1 MSKKIIIFVSIIC
14 LFSFSSSFSFSWSEW
29 VAANFLA
36 GKWYI
41 TNNSTNVS
49 AYRLDD
55 GITRKEFM
63 KIVAKI
69 NGATVVEK
77 CEKKFNDVDAW
88 DWWCK
93 YVEWA
98 LSKGFIAKNTSFR
111 PNDSIT
117 ITEALKL
124 IFKARWLEKKYNTS
138 SWQADYINSAYDLWM
153 IQEKYSNYTS
163 LATRG
168 WIFFVSSKTFSDF
181 VVTEEDE
188 LKFDDASL
196 EAELND
202 IFDLIDGGQ

>member
-1 MSKKIIIFVSIIC
+1 MSKKIIAFTTLIFS
-14 LFSFSSSFSFSWSEW
+14 LFYSSSFAFSGSEG

-36 GKWYI
+36 GKGYI

-69 NGATVVEK
+69 NGATVAEK
-77 CEKKFNDVDAW
+77 CEKKFSDVDAG
-88 DWWCK
+88 DWGCK
-93 YVEWA
+93 YIEWA
-98 LSKGFIAKNTSFR
+98 LSKGFVAKNTSFR

-124 IFKARWLEKKYNTS
+124 IFKARNIEKKYNTS
-138 SWQADYINSAYDLWM
+138 SWQADYINSAYDLGM
-153 IQEKYSNYTS
+153 IGEKYSNYTS